1 MAPRLTFS
9 QFPQGN
15 HPAIPTITHHGFS
28 ESQMKKMYEDAGVGK
43 DFALQE
49 VSVVFNRGGGNE
61 PEWKRGIFIARG
73 SKL

>member
-1 MAPRLTFS
+1 
-9 QFPQGN
+9 
-15 HPAIPTITHHGFS
+15 
-28 ESQMKKMYEDAGVGK
+28 MKKMYEDAGVGK

-61 PEWKRGIFIARG
+61 PEWKQGIFIARG